1 MTAVST
7 TDNLYDVL
15 LDRGLVAQATDE
27 KIRDRLASPVTAY
40 IGFDPTADSLHVGSL
55 VPIMALAWLQ
65 RCGHKP
71 LALVG
76 GATGLVGDPSGKTEA
91 RRMLTREQIDAN
103 AAAIAKQ
110 IESIVRFAEGPG
122 DETGAE
128 LVNNADWLE
137 DLTWIEVLRD
147 VGSRVSVNRMVSME
161 SVKGRLGSESGISY
175 LEFSYMIM
183 QAYDFVHLH
192 RERGCTLQL
201 GGQDQW
207 GNIVMGIELG
217 RKLDDADL
225 AGLTLP
231 LVTRSDGAKFGKSEA
246 GNIWLDPRRTGP
258 YDFYQFWRNTADAD
272 VERFLSY
279 FTFLPM
285 DEVRRLGSLEGAAI
299 NEAKQTLAHEVTR
312 LVHGEAEADKARDAA
327 TRAFGSGDVT
337 GESMP
342 SKKVRWKDDHET
354 LSVAGWLR
362 EAGFADSNKQA
373 KQFVKDGAVR
383 VWDRVVTPDETHLT
397 EADVQDGKV
406 LLKVG
411 KKKMFRF
418 DVEDPPA

>member
-1 MTAVST
+1 MTAAPPT
-7 TDNLYDVL
+7 TADNLYAVL
-15 LDRGLVAQATDE
+15 LDRGLVAQSTDDRV
-27 KIRDRLASPVTAY
+27 RDRLASPVTAY

-55 VPIMALAWLQ
+55 VPIMAMAWLQ

-91 RRMLTREQIDAN
+91 RRMLTREEIDAN
-103 AAAIAKQ
+103 AAAIAGQ
-110 IESIVRFAEGPG
+110 IASIVRFGE

-128 LVNNADWLE
+128 LVNNADWLAE
-137 DLTWIEVLRD
+137 LTWIEVLRD

-161 SVKGRLGSESGISY
+161 SVKGRLKSESGISY

-192 RERGCTLQL
+192 RERGCTLQM

-217 RKLDDADL
+217 RKTRGADL

-246 GNIWLDPRRTGP
+246 GNVWLDPKRTSP

-272 VERFLSY
+272 VQRFLAF

-285 DEVRRLGSLEGAAI
+285 EEVRRLGALEGAAL
-299 NEAKQTLAHEVTR
+299 NEAKQTLAHEVTK
-312 LVHGEAEADKARDAA
+312 LVHGEAEADKARDSAS
-327 TRAFGSGDVT
+327 RAFGAGDVT

-342 SKKVRWKDDHET
+342 SKTVRWSGDRE
-354 LSVAGWLR
+354 LAAPAAWVR
-362 EAGFADSNKQA
+362 EAGFAESNKQA
-373 KQFVKDGAVR
+373 KQFIKDGAVR
-383 VWDRVVTPDETHLT
+383 VWDRVVSPE
-397 EADVQDGKV
+397 EARLSAEDIRDGRI

-418 DVEDPPA
+418 DLADAT

>member
-1 MTAVST
+1 MNAAT
-7 TDNLYDVL
+7 THANLYDIL
-15 LDRGLVAQATDE
+15 LERGLVAQATDE
-27 KIRDRLASPVTAY
+27 KIRGRLASPVTAY

-55 VPIMALAWLQ
+55 VPVMALAWLQ

-91 RRMLTREQIDAN
+91 RRMLTREEIDAN

-110 IESIVRFAEGPG
+110 IASIVRFADGSG
-122 DETGAE
+122 DATGAE
-128 LVNNADWLE
+128 LVNNADWLQG
-137 DLTWIEVLRD
+137 LTWIEVLRD
-147 VGSRVSVNRMVSME
+147 VGSRVSVNRMMSMD
-161 SVKGRLGSESGISY
+161 SVKGRLRSDSGISY

-183 QAYDFVHLH
+183 QAYDFVHLY
-192 RERGCTLQL
+192 RERGCALQL

-246 GNIWLDPRRTGP
+246 GNVWLDPARTSP

-272 VERFLSY
+272 VQRFLAY
-279 FTFLPM
+279 FTFIPM
-285 DEVRRLGSLEGAAI
+285 DEVRRLGALEGAAI

-342 SKKVRWKDDHET
+342 SKQVKWKQDHDM
-354 LSVAGWLR
+354 LPVPGWLR

-373 KQFVKDGAVR
+373 KQFIRDRAVR
-383 VWDRVVTPDETHLT
+383 VWDRVVEPDETHLK
-397 EADVQDGKV
+397 ASDIRNGKV

-411 KKKMFRF
+411 KKRMFRF